1 MNEDAR
7 TPRQAAIG
15 RHKAGSLAGPLML
28 DTLAKLAEIA
38 PRLDRHLV
46 EAGFSSM
53 LGGSAIGYRE
63 WAMLALATLIAIG
76 DAGDQIEVYLSAAEL
91 VAYRRRVDDINAGHN
106 DEPTRGNS

>member
-63 WAMLALATLIAIG
+63 CIALMNWGNWAP
-76 DAGDQIEVYLSAAEL
+76 YLL
-91 VAYRRRVDDINAGHN
+91 GR
-106 DEPTRGNS
+106 